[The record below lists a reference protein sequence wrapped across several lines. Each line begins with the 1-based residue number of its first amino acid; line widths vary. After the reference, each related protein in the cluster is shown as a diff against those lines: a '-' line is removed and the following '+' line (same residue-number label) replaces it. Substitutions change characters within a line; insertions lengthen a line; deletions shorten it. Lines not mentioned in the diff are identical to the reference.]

1 MKPLHTESEHDKY
14 INRMMDMFKKMK
26 EDYAKMSEEERYEAA
41 FNNLYGAG
49 IITKDGKI
57 KDVYK

>member
-1 MKPLHTESEHDKY
+1 MKPLHTESEYDKY

-41 FNNLYGAG
+41 FNNLYRAG
-49 IITKDGKI
+49 IINKDGKI

>member
-1 MKPLHTESEHDKY
+1 MKPLHTESEYDKY

-26 EDYAKMSEEERYEAA
+26 EDYAKMSEEERCEAA
-41 FNNLYGAG
+41 FNNLYRAG